1 MVFSAKETVEI
12 DRNPSPIDVKVTF
25 KTQAT
30 QTSETVE
37 TVEDKRDL
45 ESLPFTIQEEKATQT
60 PDIPCFNIEKG
71 SAIAWG
77 KIGFDVFVN
86 FILQAVDEGTDLYNG
101 IRYIL

>member
-12 DRNPSPIDVKVTF
+12 DRNPSPIDVIVTF

-30 QTSETVE
+30 QTSE

-71 SAIAWG
+71 SAIACYACYCAYY
-77 KIGFDVFVN
+77 VYV
-86 FILQAVDEGTDLYNG
+86 ET
-101 IRYIL
+101 